1 MGGGY
6 HSRCSQPPSVFS
18 EWRGGSQDTNQTDAL
33 QEPSPPLSLTLGG
46 LCRASPRCR
55 LGPNTVQPSWAR
67 GCPWPAPAPGCPC
80 RPLPSGYR
88 PQHDRSRHG
97 GTQMLV
103 GARVGRGR
111 REVYLLL
118 LCSANTSIVGGSTS
132 YRQPLCEVSVPG
144 SVCPV
149 ELDSVGIPALSPPR
163 WAWESGVR
171 CYALV
176 PSPETKSLQHFVTTL
191 PNQGA

>member
-1 MGGGY
+1 MERRIPG
-6 HSRCSQPPSVFS
+6 HQPDRRPAGA
-18 EWRGGSQDTNQTDAL
+18 EPPTQPDPWWAL
-33 QEPSPPLSLTLGG
+33 QGFTTMQTWAKYCPAE
-46 LCRASPRCR
+46 
-55 LGPNTVQPSWAR
+55 LGPGLSVAR
-67 GCPWPAPAPGCPC
+67 PAPGCPC

-88 PQHDRSRHG
+88 SQQDRSRHG

-111 REVYLLL
+111 REVCLLL

-132 YRQPLCEVSVPG
+132 YRRPLCEVSVPG

-176 PSPETKSLQHFVTTL
+176 PSPETKSLQHFVTTF